1 MGRAGIE
8 SGRPREGPG
17 GYVSLACPGSSPV
30 GARTVVAS
38 GDSFSSW
45 RASST
50 ALSTCRGRIED
61 GNRGTGGSDEQIDL
75 RAAEE
80 HAFGP
85 SIGKLSHDAPVLPSR
100 AFVQNA
106 DAKLGVDHVV
116 NDPPVLFIRDEHL
129 EPVVV
134 R

>member
-1 MGRAGIE
+1 LKLE
-8 SGRPREGPG
+8 SWGVHATSVPG
-17 GYVSLACPGSSPV
+17 TLDANDPPNQ
-30 GARTVVAS
+30 
-38 GDSFSSW
+38 
-45 RASST
+45 
-50 ALSTCRGRIED
+50 ALSACRGRIED